1 MGPLAAISLGMGL
14 FKGGM
19 DFLGGGKDNSAEV
32 FNNELSIAQ
41 TNILNEQKRR
51 AAGRAKAATEEQIVE
66 NRDAANRAM
75 TREQARFNE
84 QLFGFSMAR
93 NSLIKDRILAEAQY
107 NVAERYGKSAKR
119 LRDVE
124 IVGNY
129 GRQNALFSENV
140 ASSGRQF
147 NRDMDDFARARY
159 DADRQAVSGLAAQ
172 LDNFLPTM
180 AQTSYIPKGNNE
192 ALRIGGALMSGATSG
207 LNMFGQLKGYKQ
219 SGFFDKG

>member
-1 MGPLAAISLGMGL
+1 MAADWIGLGFGL
-14 FKGGM
+14 LSGGM
-19 DFLGGGKDNSAEV
+19 NLFGSGKDNSAEV

-51 AAGRAKAATEEQIVE
+51 AAGRAKAATEEQLVE

-192 ALRIGGALMSGATSG
+192 ALRIGNALLTGVNSGIGMYSTLQG
-207 LNMFGQLKGYKQ
+207 GK
-219 SGFFDKG
+219 

>member
-1 MGPLAAISLGMGL
+1 MAADWIGLGFGL
-14 FKGGM
+14 LSSGLS
-19 DFLGGGKDNSAEV
+19 FLGSGKDNSADV

-51 AAGRAKAATEEQIVE
+51 AAGRAKVATEEQILE
-66 NRDAANRAM
+66 NRDAANRAF

-93 NSLIKDRILAEAQY
+93 NSLIKNRILAEAQY

-124 IVGNY
+124 IVGAY

-140 ASSGRQF
+140 ASAGRQYQ
-147 NRDMDDFARARY
+147 RDMDDFARARY
-159 DADRQAVSGLAAQ
+159 DADRTAVSGLAAQ
-172 LDNFLPTM
+172 LEGFLPTM
-180 AQTSYIPKGNNE
+180 AQSSYTPKGNNMG
-192 ALRIGGALMSGATSG
+192 LRIGQAALSG
-207 LNMFGQLKGYKQ
+207 LQGGLSMYQSLKK
-219 SGFFDKG
+219 